1 MRIITSR
8 IIYLL
13 IFLVNFNYCYQIG
26 MEVPLGSMKNSINIL
41 EKYNN
46 HQKNLNSL
54 KKEQN
59 QIIDSQKN
67 KKKIQNQLNKINN
80 EKENLINNFNE
91 LLTKYNEENTC
102 LRYYINEYVRYT
114 DLIVSNNYKNYVT
127 KDEEEMN
134 EDEKNKY
141 LLEHKYSNVI
151 VSIQVKLDD
160 DFTRDD
166 QASQLNFNI
175 FDREGNILRRKNN
188 LRQNSMQLAI
198 SLYVNTNSELFN
210 KEYIDI
216 CFENVRI
223 DQSWKV
229 RKQSSKFAKLNID
242 FGIPELKKNYEKS
255 TENIRISKTK
265 IKKLQD
271 EVEFIYDQFVNILIK
286 DEEILR
292 NINEDNL
299 TNLSILN
306 TVTIVIIILASTFEL
321 IWLYRY
327 LKYEKLI

>member
-1 MRIITSR
+1 
-8 IIYLL
+8 
-13 IFLVNFNYCYQIG
+13 

-46 HQKNLNSL
+46 HQKDLNNL
-54 KKEQN
+54 KKEQH

-67 KKKIQNQLNKINN
+67 KKTIENQLSKINN
-80 EKENLINNFNE
+80 EKENLIKNFNE
-91 LLTKYNEENTC
+91 LLTEYNEENTC

-114 DLIVSNNYKNYVT
+114 DLIVNNNNNNNNNMQ
-127 KDEEEMN
+127 KDEKEMN
-134 EDEKNKY
+134 DDEKNK
-141 LLEHKYSNVI
+141 LLLQHKYSNVI

-175 FDREGNILRRKNN
+175 FDKEGNILRRKNN

-198 SLYVNTNSELFN
+198 SLFVNTNSELFN

-229 RKQSSKFAKLNID
+229 KRQNSKFIKLNID

-255 TENIRISKTK
+255 TENIKISKTK

-286 DEEILR
+286 DEEVLR

-299 TNLSILN
+299 SNISTLN
-306 TVTIVIIILASTFEL
+306 IVTIIIIILASTFEL